1 MIVYVCSQYSIIHF
15 TQGEYRNDLIHL
27 WHEKLTEFGV
37 PHGKSTS
44 LIATLGD
51 PVKIRSW
58 QIAGT
63 CTLFSLELLYMYKQS
78 FYLNHFYIITYTSN
92 SVCIRVF
99 QSMVSLFTV
108 YPCISSL

>member
-1 MIVYVCSQYSIIHF
+1 MCSQYPFIHL

-63 CTLFSLELLYMYKQS
+63 MYMYMAM
-78 FYLNHFYIITYTSN
+78 YSN
-92 SVCIRVF
+92 CTTFINNCT
-99 QSMVSLFTV
+99 QFTV
-108 YPCISSL
+108 YTLLVYITKSYY

>member
-1 MIVYVCSQYSIIHF
+1 MCSQYPFIHV

-63 CTLFSLELLYMYKQS
+63 CTWQCTVTVLHLSTIVHSSQSILY
-78 FYLNHFYIITYTSN
+78 
-92 SVCIRVF
+92 
-99 QSMVSLFTV
+99 
-108 YPCISSL
+108 